1 MRLLDGAYIAAF
13 FAAALLIA
21 FIADRVDGWRNRR
34 K

>member
-1 MRLLDGAYIAAF
+1 MSVFDGKYIAAF
-13 FAAALLIA
+13 FVAALLIA